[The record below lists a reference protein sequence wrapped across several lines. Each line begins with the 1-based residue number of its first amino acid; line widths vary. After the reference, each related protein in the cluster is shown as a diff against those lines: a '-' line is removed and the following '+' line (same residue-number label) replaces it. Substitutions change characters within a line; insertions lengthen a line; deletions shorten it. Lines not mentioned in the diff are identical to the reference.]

1 MKWGLQEMPIRQP
14 IAVVLGHV
22 DHGKTTLLDRLRGTS
37 VAAREPGLIT
47 QWIGASLIPAQT
59 LADICG
65 PLLGRF
71 KLKIEVPGILF
82 IDTPGHETFSNLRKR
97 GGSAADVAILVIDV
111 TKGVEP
117 QTVESLTI
125 LKARKTPFL
134 ICCNKIDA
142 IPGWKSS
149 PAGSFLENTANQR
162 PEVLTDLDNRLY
174 TMMGTLSRYSI
185 RADRFDRIQEFAKTV
200 ALVPASA
207 KTGEGMPELMAVL
220 VGLTQV
226 YMKGELTVTSGPAEG
241 TVLEVK
247 EEPGLGVTVDTMI
260 YNGRLGVDDG
270 IMLAGRNGIISTR
283 VRALLLPKPLDEI
296 RDPRDKFSQAK
307 FVDAAA
313 GIKIAASGLE
323 EAIAGSPLYGVKDGA
338 SREEIK
344 RKILAEVEE
353 VRVKKDLSGVVVKSD
368 ALGSLEALT
377 TSLEASNIPVRLADV
392 GDVSRRDVVE
402 AKAVRIKDPYL
413 GVVLAFGVK
422 LLPDAEEELSTS
434 KIPIFKGDIIYH
446 VLEEYT
452 RWVSAQKLA
461 GAKAEM
467 DLLIR
472 PGKIKLLKG
481 FVFRRS
487 DPAIVGVD
495 VLVGI
500 IKPKYPL
507 LDANGRRIGTVLR
520 IQDQGKDV
528 VEAGVGKQV
537 AVSIDKPMV
546 GRQISEG
553 DTLYVDVPPQHAR
566 VLSSKFTDYLTPNEI
581 ELLAETATLSSARVS
596 GRAA

>member
-1 MKWGLQEMPIRQP
+1 M
-14 IAVVLGHV
+14 VLGHV

-47 QWIGASLIPAQT
+47 QWIGASLIPAKT
-59 LADICG
+59 LEEIIG
-65 PLLGRF
+65 PLLARF
-71 KLKIEVPGILF
+71 KLTVEVPGILF
-82 IDTPGHETFSNLRKR
+82 IDTPGHETFSNLRRR

-111 TKGVEP
+111 TKGIEP

-149 PAGSFLENTANQR
+149 GAGSFLENMKNQR

-185 RADRFDRIQEFAKTV
+185 RADRFDRITEFAKTV

-207 KTGEGMPELMAVL
+207 KTGEGIPELMAVL

-226 YMKGELTVTSGPAEG
+226 YMKSELDLTGGPAEG
-241 TVLEVK
+241 TVLEVN
-247 EEPGLGVTVDTMI
+247 EEAGLGVTVDTII
-260 YNGRLGVDDG
+260 YNGRIQVDDE
-270 IMLAGRNGIISTR
+270 IMLAGRNGVITTQI
-283 VRALLLPKPLDEI
+283 RALLLPKPLDEI
-296 RDPRDKFSQAK
+296 RDPRDKFSRAK

-313 GIKIAASGLE
+313 GIKIAATGLE
-323 EAIAGSPLYGVKDGA
+323 DAIAGSSLYVAKDES
-338 SREEIK
+338 SREALRE
-344 RKILAEVEE
+344 KILNEVEE
-353 VRVKKDLSGVVVKSD
+353 VRVKKDLSGVIVKSD

-377 TSLEASNIPVRLADV
+377 TSLEASKIPVRLADV

-402 AKAVRIKDPYL
+402 AKAVRVKDPYL

-422 LLPDAEEELSTS
+422 LLPDAEEEIAIS
-434 KIPIFKGDIIYH
+434 KIPVFKGDVLYH
-446 VLEEYT
+446 VLEEYS
-452 RWVSAQKLA
+452 RWVDAQKIA

-481 FVFRRS
+481 FVFRRN
-487 DPAIVGVD
+487 DPAIVGVE
-495 VLVGI
+495 VLDGI

-507 LDANGRRIGTVLR
+507 INSSGRRIGQVIG
-520 IQDQGKDV
+520 IQDQGKAV
-528 VEAGVGKQV
+528 EEAGAGKQV
-537 AVSIDKPMV
+537 AVSIDKPVV
-546 GRQISEG
+546 GRQIFEG
-553 DTLYVDVPPQHAR
+553 DVLYVDVPTQHAR
-566 VLSSKFTDYLTPNEI
+566 VLSSKFRDYLKPS
-581 ELLAETATLSSARVS
+581 ELALLEEVAAVMTAKAS
-596 GRAA
+596 GTAA

>member
-1 MKWGLQEMPIRQP
+1 MPIRQP

-37 VAAREPGLIT
+37 VAAREPGQIT
-47 QWIGASLIPAQT
+47 QWIGASLIPAKT
-59 LADICG
+59 LTEIIG
-65 PLLGRF
+65 PLLERF
-71 KLKIEVPGILF
+71 KLIIEVPGILF

-111 TKGVEP
+111 TKGIEP

-142 IPGWKSS
+142 VPGWKSS
-149 PAGSFLENTANQR
+149 GARSFLGNMANQR

-185 RADRFDRIQEFAKTV
+185 RADRFDRITEFAKTV

-207 KTGEGMPELMAVL
+207 KTGEGIPELMAVL

-226 YMKGELTVTSGPAEG
+226 YMKGELSVTSGPAEG

-247 EEPGLGVTVDTMI
+247 EEPGLGVTIDAMI
-260 YNGRLGVDDG
+260 YNGRLEVDDQ
-270 IMLAGRNGIISTR
+270 IMVAGRNGVISTR

-296 RDPRDKFSQAK
+296 RDPRDKFSNVK
-307 FVDAAA
+307 SVDAAA
-313 GIKIAASGLE
+313 GIKIAAAGLE
-323 EAIAGSPLYGVKDGA
+323 DAIAGSSLYGVKDA
-338 SREEIK
+338 SSRKAIK
-344 RKILAEVEE
+344 ERILNEVEE

-377 TSLEASNIPVRLADV
+377 TSLEASKIPVRLADV

-402 AKAVRIKDPYL
+402 AKAVRVKDQYL

-422 LLPDAEEELSTS
+422 LLPDAEEEIALS
-434 KIPIFKGDIIYH
+434 KIPIFKGDVLYH
-446 VLEEYT
+446 VLEEYS
-452 RWVSAQKLA
+452 RWVEAQRLA

-472 PGKIKLLKG
+472 PGKIK
-481 FVFRRS
+481 S
-487 DPAIVGVD
+487 IVGVE
-495 VLVGI
+495 VLDGI

-507 LDANGRRIGTVLR
+507 INSRGQRIGQVVR

-528 VEAGVGKQV
+528 GEAGPGKQV

-546 GRQISEG
+546 GRQINEG
-553 DTLYVDVPPQHAR
+553 DALYVDVPPQHAR
-566 VLSSKFTDYLTPNEI
+566 VLSSKFKEHLTPGELALLNE
-581 ELLAETATLSSARVS
+581 LPTLTAGATPGSV
-596 GRAA
+596 G

>member
-1 MKWGLQEMPIRQP
+1 
-14 IAVVLGHV
+14 VVLGHV

-71 KLKIEVPGILF
+71 HLKIEVPGILF

-111 TKGVEP
+111 TKGIEP

-142 IPGWKSS
+142 IPGWKTSS
-149 PAGSFLENTANQR
+149 GGSFLENMKNQR

-226 YMKGELTVTSGPAEG
+226 YMKGELSVTSGPAEG

-260 YNGRLGVDDG
+260 YNGRLAIDDA
-270 IMLAGRNGIISTR
+270 ILLAGRNGIIGTR

-323 EAIAGSPLYGVKDGA
+323 DAIAGSPLYGVGSGA

-344 RKILAEVEE
+344 QKILSEVEE

-377 TSLEASNIPVRLADV
+377 TSLEASKIPVRLADV

-402 AKAVRIKDPYL
+402 AKAVRVKDQYL

-422 LLPDAEEELSTS
+422 LLPDAEEEISVS
-434 KIPIFKGDIIYH
+434 KIPIFKGDVLYH
-446 VLEEYT
+446 VLEEYS

-467 DLLIR
+467 NLLIR
-472 PGKIKLLKG
+472 PGKIRLLKG

-487 DPAIVGVD
+487 DPAIVGVE
-495 VLVGI
+495 VLDGM

-507 LDANGRRIGTVLR
+507 INSSGRRIGQVVR

-528 VEAGVGKQV
+528 GEAGAGKQV

-546 GRQISEG
+546 GRQIMEG
-553 DTLYVDVPPQHAR
+553 DVLYVDVPMQHAR
-566 VLSSKFTDYLTPNEI
+566 VLSSKFKDYLSPG
-581 ELLAETATLSSARVS
+581 ELALLSELPTLTAGATSSSV
-596 GRAA
+596 G

>member
-1 MKWGLQEMPIRQP
+1 MPIRQP

-37 VAAREPGLIT
+37 VAAREPGQIT

-59 LADICG
+59 LGEITG
-65 PLLGRF
+65 PLLARF

-111 TKGVEP
+111 TKGIEP

-149 PAGSFLENTANQR
+149 PSGSFLQNTANQR
-162 PEVLTDLDNRLY
+162 PEVLQDLDNRLY
-174 TMMGTLSRYSI
+174 TMMGTLSRYNI

-226 YMKGELTVTSGPAEG
+226 YMKGELIVTSGPAEG

-247 EEPGLGVTVDTMI
+247 EEAGLGVTVDTMI
-260 YNGRLGVDDG
+260 YNGRLEVDDE

-296 RDPRDKFSQAK
+296 RDPRDKFSRAR

-313 GIKIAASGLE
+313 GIKIAAPGLE
-323 EAIAGSPLYGVKDGA
+323 DAIAGSPIYAMKD
-338 SREEIK
+338 SSSKDEIRE
-344 RKILAEVEE
+344 KILSEVEE
-353 VRVKKDLSGVVVKSD
+353 VRVRKDLSGVVVKSD

-377 TSLEASNIPVRLADV
+377 TSLEAQNVPVRLADV

-402 AKAVRIKDPYL
+402 AKAVRVKDPFL

-422 LLPDAEEELSTS
+422 LLPDAEEEISTS
-434 KIPIFKGDIIYH
+434 KIPVFKGDIIYH

-452 RWVSAQKLA
+452 RWVNAQRLA

-472 PGKIKLLKG
+472 PGKMRLLKG

-487 DPAIVGVD
+487 DPAIVGVEILD
-495 VLVGI
+495 GI
-500 IKPKYPL
+500 VRPKYPL
-507 LDANGRRIGTVLR
+507 INTSGKRIGQVVR

-528 VEAGVGKQV
+528 GEAAAGKQV
-537 AVSIDKPMV
+537 AMSIDKPTV

-553 DTLYVDVPPQHAR
+553 DVLYVDVPSQHAR
-566 VLSSKFTDYLTPNEI
+566 VLATKFKDYLSPS
-581 ELLAETATLSSARVS
+581 ELALLSEMATISSSTTSAT
-596 GRAA
+596 

>member
-1 MKWGLQEMPIRQP
+1 MPIRQP

-37 VAAREPGLIT
+37 VAAREPGQIT
-47 QWIGASLIPAQT
+47 QWIGASLIPAKT
-59 LADICG
+59 LTEIIG
-65 PLLGRF
+65 PLLARF
-71 KLKIEVPGILF
+71 KLTIEVPGILF

-111 TKGVEP
+111 TQGIAP
-117 QTVESLTI
+117 Q
-125 LKARKTPFL
+125 
-134 ICCNKIDA
+134 
-142 IPGWKSS
+142 
-149 PAGSFLENTANQR
+149 
-162 PEVLTDLDNRLY
+162 
-174 TMMGTLSRYSI
+174 
-185 RADRFDRIQEFAKTV
+185 TV
-200 ALVPASA
+200 ALVPPSA
-207 KTGEGMPELMAVL
+207 KTGEGIPELMGVL

-226 YMKGELTVTSGPAEG
+226 YMKGELSVTSGPAEG

-247 EEPGLGVTVDTMI
+247 EEPGLGVTIDAMI
-260 YNGRLGVDDG
+260 YNGRLEVDDQ
-270 IMLAGRNGIISTR
+270 IMIAGRNGVIGTR

-296 RDPRDKFSQAK
+296 RDPRDKFSNVK
-307 FVDAAA
+307 SVDAAA
-313 GIKIAASGLE
+313 GIKIAAAGLE
-323 EAIAGSPLYGVKDGA
+323 DAIAGSSLYGVKDA
-338 SREEIK
+338 SRRKAIK
-344 RKILAEVEE
+344 ERILSEVEE

-377 TSLEASNIPVRLADV
+377 TSLEASKIPVRLADV

-402 AKAVRIKDPYL
+402 AKAVRVKDQYL

-422 LLPDAEEELSTS
+422 LLPDAEEEIALS
-434 KIPIFKGDIIYH
+434 KIPVFKGDVLYH
-446 VLEEYT
+446 VLEEYS
-452 RWVSAQKLA
+452 RWVETQRLA

-487 DPAIVGVD
+487 DPAIVGVE
-495 VLVGI
+495 VLDGI

-507 LDANGRRIGTVLR
+507 INSRGQRIGQVVR

-528 VEAGVGKQV
+528 GEAGAGKQV

-546 GRQISEG
+546 GRQIMEG
-553 DTLYVDVPPQHAR
+553 DVLYVDVPPQHAR
-566 VLSSKFTDYLTPNEI
+566 MLSSKFREHLTPG
-581 ELLAETATLSSARVS
+581 ELALLDELPTLTAGATSSSV
-596 GRAA
+596 G

>member
-1 MKWGLQEMPIRQP
+1 MPIRQP

-37 VAAREPGLIT
+37 VAAREPGQIT
-47 QWIGASLIPAQT
+47 QWIGASLIPAKT
-59 LADICG
+59 LTEIIG
-65 PLLGRF
+65 PLLERF
-71 KLKIEVPGILF
+71 KLTIEVPGILF

-111 TKGVEP
+111 TKGIEP

-142 IPGWKSS
+142 VPGWKSS
-149 PAGSFLENTANQR
+149 DAGSFLESMANQR

-185 RADRFDRIQEFAKTV
+185 RADRFDRITEFAKTV

-207 KTGEGMPELMAVL
+207 KTGEGIPELMAVL

-226 YMKGELTVTSGPAEG
+226 YMKGELSVTSGPAEG

-247 EEPGLGVTVDTMI
+247 EEPGLGVTIDAMI
-260 YNGRLGVDDG
+260 YNGRLEVDDQ
-270 IMLAGRNGIISTR
+270 IMVAGRNGVIGTR

-296 RDPRDKFSQAK
+296 RDPRDKFSNVK
-307 FVDAAA
+307 SVDAAA
-313 GIKIAASGLE
+313 GIKIAAAGLE
-323 EAIAGSPLYGVKDGA
+323 DAIAGSSLYGVKDA
-338 SREEIK
+338 ST
-344 RKILAEVEE
+344 RKATKERILSEVEE
-353 VRVKKDLSGVVVKSD
+353 VRVKKDLTGVVVKSD

-377 TSLEASNIPVRLADV
+377 TSLEASKIPVRLADV

-402 AKAVRIKDPYL
+402 AKAVRVKDQYL
-413 GVVLAFGVK
+413 GVVLAFGVR
-422 LLPDAEEELSTS
+422 LLPDAEEEIALS
-434 KIPIFKGDIIYH
+434 KIPVFKGDVLYH
-446 VLEEYT
+446 VLEEYS
-452 RWVSAQKLA
+452 RWVEAQRLA

-487 DPAIVGVD
+487 DPAIVGVE
-495 VLVGI
+495 VLDGI

-507 LDANGRRIGTVLR
+507 INSKGQRIGQVVR

-528 VEAGVGKQV
+528 GEAGAGKQV

-546 GRQISEG
+546 GRQINEG
-553 DTLYVDVPPQHAR
+553 DVLYVDVPVQHAR
-566 VLSSKFTDYLTPNEI
+566 VLSSKFKDYLSPG
-581 ELLAETATLSSARVS
+581 ELALLSEMATVTTGSATSPV
-596 GRAA
+596 GEQ

>member
-1 MKWGLQEMPIRQP
+1 M
-14 IAVVLGHV
+14 VLGHV

-47 QWIGASLIPAQT
+47 QWIGASLIPAKT
-59 LADICG
+59 LEGIIG
-65 PLLGRF
+65 PLLARF
-71 KLKIEVPGILF
+71 KLTVEVPGILF
-82 IDTPGHETFSNLRKR
+82 IDTPGHETFSNLRRR

-111 TKGVEP
+111 TKGIEP

-149 PAGSFLENTANQR
+149 GAGSFLENMKNQR

-185 RADRFDRIQEFAKTV
+185 RADRFDRITEFAKTV

-207 KTGEGMPELMAVL
+207 KTGEGIPELMAVL

-226 YMKGELTVTSGPAEG
+226 YMKSELDLTGGPAEG
-241 TVLEVK
+241 TVLEVN
-247 EEPGLGVTVDTMI
+247 EEAGLGVTVDTII
-260 YNGRLGVDDG
+260 YNGRIQVDDE
-270 IMLAGRNGIISTR
+270 IMLAGRNGVITTQI
-283 VRALLLPKPLDEI
+283 RALLLPKPLDEI
-296 RDPRDKFSQAK
+296 RDPRDKFSRAK

-313 GIKIAASGLE
+313 GIKIAATGLE
-323 EAIAGSPLYGVKDGA
+323 DAIAGSSLYVAKDES
-338 SREEIK
+338 SREALRE
-344 RKILAEVEE
+344 KILNEVEE
-353 VRVKKDLSGVVVKSD
+353 VRVKKDLSGVIVKSD

-377 TSLEASNIPVRLADV
+377 TSLEASKIPVRLADV

-402 AKAVRIKDPYL
+402 AKAVRVKDPYL

-422 LLPDAEEELSTS
+422 LLPDAEEEIAIS
-434 KIPIFKGDIIYH
+434 KIPVFKGDVLYH
-446 VLEEYT
+446 VLEEYS
-452 RWVSAQKLA
+452 RWVDAQKIA

-481 FVFRRS
+481 FVFRRN
-487 DPAIVGVD
+487 DPAIVGVE
-495 VLVGI
+495 VLDGI

-507 LDANGRRIGTVLR
+507 INSSGRRIGQVIG
-520 IQDQGKDV
+520 IQDQGKAV
-528 VEAGVGKQV
+528 EEAGAGKQV
-537 AVSIDKPMV
+537 AVSIDKPVV
-546 GRQISEG
+546 GRQIFEG
-553 DTLYVDVPPQHAR
+553 DVLYVDVPTQHAR
-566 VLSSKFTDYLTPNEI
+566 VLSSKFRDYLKPS
-581 ELLAETATLSSARVS
+581 ELALLEEVAAVMTAKAS
-596 GRAA
+596 GTAA

>member
-1 MKWGLQEMPIRQP
+1 MPIRQP

-37 VAAREPGLIT
+37 VAAREPGQIT
-47 QWIGASLIPAQT
+47 QWIGASLIPAKT
-59 LADICG
+59 LTEIIG
-65 PLLGRF
+65 PLLERF
-71 KLKIEVPGILF
+71 KLTVEVPGILF

-111 TKGVEP
+111 TKGIEP

-142 IPGWKSS
+142 VPGWKSS
-149 PAGSFLENTANQR
+149 DAGSFLENMANQR

-185 RADRFDRIQEFAKTV
+185 RADRFDRITEFAKTV

-207 KTGEGMPELMAVL
+207 KTGEGIPELMAVL

-226 YMKGELTVTSGPAEG
+226 YMKGELSVTSGPAEG

-247 EEPGLGVTVDTMI
+247 EEPGLGVTIDAMI
-260 YNGRLGVDDG
+260 YNGRLEVDDQ
-270 IMLAGRNGIISTR
+270 IMIAGRNGVIGTR

-296 RDPRDKFSQAK
+296 RDPRDKFSNVK
-307 FVDAAA
+307 SVDAAA
-313 GIKIAASGLE
+313 GIKIAAAGLE
-323 EAIAGSPLYGVKDGA
+323 DAIAGSSLYGVKDA
-338 SREEIK
+338 SSRKAIK
-344 RKILAEVEE
+344 ERILSEVEE

-377 TSLEASNIPVRLADV
+377 TSLEASKIPVRLADV

-402 AKAVRIKDPYL
+402 AKAVRVKDQYL

-422 LLPDAEEELSTS
+422 LLPDAEEEIALS
-434 KIPIFKGDIIYH
+434 KIPVFKGDVLYH
-446 VLEEYT
+446 VLEEYS
-452 RWVSAQKLA
+452 RWVETQRLA

-481 FVFRRS
+481 GFVFRRS
-487 DPAIVGVD
+487 DPAIVGVE
-495 VLVGI
+495 VLDGI

-507 LDANGRRIGTVLR
+507 INSKGQRIGQIVR

-528 VEAGVGKQV
+528 GEAGAGKQV

-546 GRQISEG
+546 GRQINEG
-553 DTLYVDVPPQHAR
+553 DVLYVDVPVQHVR
-566 VLSSKFTDYLTPNEI
+566 VLSSKFKDYLTPGELALLI
-581 ELLAETATLSSARVS
+581 EMATLTTGSTSSSVA
-596 GRAA
+596 

>member
-1 MKWGLQEMPIRQP
+1 MPIRQP

-37 VAAREPGLIT
+37 VAAREPGQIT
-47 QWIGASLIPAQT
+47 QWIGASLIPAKT
-59 LADICG
+59 LTEIIG
-65 PLLGRF
+65 PLLERF
-71 KLKIEVPGILF
+71 KLIIEVPG
-82 IDTPGHETFSNLRKR
+82 
-97 GGSAADVAILVIDV
+97 ILVIDV
-111 TKGVEP
+111 TKGIEP

-142 IPGWKSS
+142 VPGWKSS
-149 PAGSFLENTANQR
+149 GAGSFLENMVNQR

-185 RADRFDRIQEFAKTV
+185 RADRFDRITEFAKTV

-207 KTGEGMPELMAVL
+207 KTGEGIPELMAVL

-226 YMKGELTVTSGPAEG
+226 YMKGELSVTSGPAEG

-247 EEPGLGVTVDTMI
+247 EEPGLGVTIDAMI
-260 YNGRLGVDDG
+260 YNGRLEVDDQ
-270 IMLAGRNGIISTR
+270 IMVAGRNGVIGTR

-296 RDPRDKFSQAK
+296 RDPRDKFSNVK
-307 FVDAAA
+307 SVDAAA
-313 GIKIAASGLE
+313 GIKIAAAGLE
-323 EAIAGSPLYGVKDGA
+323 HAIAGSSLYGVKDA
-338 SREEIK
+338 SSRKAIK
-344 RKILAEVEE
+344 ERILSEVEE

-377 TSLEASNIPVRLADV
+377 TSLEASKIPVRLADV

-402 AKAVRIKDPYL
+402 AKAVRVKDQYL

-422 LLPDAEEELSTS
+422 LLPDAEEEIALS
-434 KIPIFKGDIIYH
+434 KIPVFKGDVLYH
-446 VLEEYT
+446 VLEEYS
-452 RWVSAQKLA
+452 RWVETQRLA

-481 FVFRRS
+481 LIFRRS
-487 DPAIVGVD
+487 DPAIVGVE
-495 VLVGI
+495 VLDGI

-507 LDANGRRIGTVLR
+507 INSRGQRIGQVVR

-528 VEAGVGKQV
+528 GEAGAGKQV

-546 GRQISEG
+546 GRQILEG
-553 DTLYVDVPPQHAR
+553 DVLYVDVPVQHAR
-566 VLSSKFTDYLTPNEI
+566 VLSSKFKEHLTPGELALLNE
-581 ELLAETATLSSARVS
+581 LPTLTAGATPGSV
-596 GRAA
+596 G

>member
-1 MKWGLQEMPIRQP
+1 MPIRQP

-37 VAAREPGLIT
+37 VAAREPGQIT
-47 QWIGASLIPAQT
+47 QWIGASLIPAKT
-59 LADICG
+59 LTEIIG
-65 PLLGRF
+65 PLLERF
-71 KLKIEVPGILF
+71 KLTIEVPGILF

-111 TKGVEP
+111 TKGIEP

-142 IPGWKSS
+142 VPGWKSS
-149 PAGSFLENTANQR
+149 DAGSFLENMANQR

-174 TMMGTLSRYSI
+174 TMMGTLSRYGI
-185 RADRFDRIQEFAKTV
+185 RADRFDRITEFAKTV

-207 KTGEGMPELMAVL
+207 KTGEGIPELMAVL

-226 YMKGELTVTSGPAEG
+226 YMKGELSVTSGPAEG

-247 EEPGLGVTVDTMI
+247 EEPGLGVTIDAMI
-260 YNGRLGVDDG
+260 YNGRLEVDDQ
-270 IMLAGRNGIISTR
+270 IMVAGRNGVIGTR

-296 RDPRDKFSQAK
+296 RDPRDKFSNVK
-307 FVDAAA
+307 SVDAAA
-313 GIKIAASGLE
+313 GIKIAAAGLE
-323 EAIAGSPLYGVKDGA
+323 DAIAGSSLYGVKDA
-338 SREEIK
+338 SSRKAIK
-344 RKILAEVEE
+344 ERILSEVEE

-377 TSLEASNIPVRLADV
+377 TSLEASKIPVRLADV

-402 AKAVRIKDPYL
+402 AKAVRVKDQYL

-422 LLPDAEEELSTS
+422 LLPDAEEEIALS
-434 KIPIFKGDIIYH
+434 KIPIFQGDVLYH
-446 VLEEYT
+446 VLEEYS
-452 RWVSAQKLA
+452 RWVEAQRLA

-481 FVFRRS
+481 GFVFRRS
-487 DPAIVGVD
+487 DPAIVGVE
-495 VLVGI
+495 VLDGI

-507 LDANGRRIGTVLR
+507 INSKGQRIGQIVR

-528 VEAGVGKQV
+528 GEAGAGKQV

-546 GRQISEG
+546 GRQINEG
-553 DTLYVDVPPQHAR
+553 DVLYVDVPVQHVR
-566 VLSSKFTDYLTPNEI
+566 VLSSKFKDYLTPRELALLI
-581 ELLAETATLSSARVS
+581 EMATLTTGSTSSSVE
-596 GRAA
+596 

>member
-1 MKWGLQEMPIRQP
+1 M
-14 IAVVLGHV
+14 VLGHV

-47 QWIGASLIPAQT
+47 QWIGASLIPAET
-59 LADICG
+59 LAEICG
-65 PLLGRF
+65 PLLNRF
-71 KLKIEVPGILF
+71 KLQIEVPGILF

-111 TKGVEP
+111 TKGIEP

-125 LKARKTPFL
+125 LKARRTPFL

-142 IPGWKSS
+142 IPGWKSF
-149 PAGSFLENTANQR
+149 AGGSFLENMKNQR

-226 YMKGELTVTSGPAEG
+226 YMKGELSVTSGPAEG

-247 EEPGLGVTVDTMI
+247 EEPGLGVTIDTMI
-260 YNGRLGVDDG
+260 YNGRLAVDDA
-270 IMLAGRNGIISTR
+270 ILLAGRNGIISTR

-323 EAIAGSPLYGVKDGA
+323 EAIAGSPLYGVAAGA

-344 RKILAEVEE
+344 QRILSEVEE

-377 TSLEASNIPVRLADV
+377 TSLEASKIPVRLADV

-402 AKAVRIKDPYL
+402 AKAVRVKDQYL

-422 LLPDAEEELSTS
+422 LLPDAEEEIAVS
-434 KIPIFKGDIIYH
+434 KIPVFKGDIIYH
-446 VLEEYT
+446 VLEEYS
-452 RWVSAQKLA
+452 RWVTAQKLA

-487 DPAIVGVD
+487 DPAIVGVE
-495 VLVGI
+495 VLDGI
-500 IKPKYPL
+500 IKPRYPL
-507 LDANGRRIGTVLR
+507 INNSGRRIGQVVR

-528 VEAGVGKQV
+528 GEAGTGKQV

-546 GRQISEG
+546 GRQINEG
-553 DTLYVDVPPQHAR
+553 DVLYVDVPLQHAR
-566 VLSSKFTDYLTPNEI
+566 VLSSKFKEYLSPG
-581 ELLAETATLSSARVS
+581 ELALLSEMATLTSATTSNPVD
-596 GRAA
+596 

>member
-1 MKWGLQEMPIRQP
+1 MPIRQP

-59 LADICG
+59 LAEICG

-71 KLKIEVPGILF
+71 NLKIEVPGILF

-111 TKGVEP
+111 TKGIEP

-142 IPGWKSS
+142 IPGWKTSRG
-149 PAGSFLENTANQR
+149 GSFLANIPNQR

-207 KTGEGMPELMAVL
+207 KTGEGIPELMAVL

-226 YMKGELTVTSGPAEG
+226 YMKGELSVTSGPAEG

-247 EEPGLGVTVDTMI
+247 EEPGLGVTIDTMI
-260 YNGRLGVDDG
+260 YNGRLAVDDA
-270 IMLAGRNGIISTR
+270 ILLAGRNGIISTR

-323 EAIAGSPLYGVKDGA
+323 DAIAGSPLYGVGSGA

-344 RKILAEVEE
+344 QKILSEVEE

-377 TSLEASNIPVRLADV
+377 TSLEASKIPVRLADV

-402 AKAVRIKDPYL
+402 AKAVRAKDQYL

-422 LLPDAEEELSTS
+422 LLPDADEEISAS
-434 KIPIFKGDIIYH
+434 KIPIFKGDVLYH
-446 VLEEYT
+446 VLEEYS

-487 DPAIVGVD
+487 DPAIVGVE
-495 VLVGI
+495 VLDGI

-507 LDANGRRIGTVLR
+507 INSSGRRIGQVVR

-528 VEAGVGKQV
+528 GEAGAGKQV
-537 AVSIDKPMV
+537 AVSIDKPMI
-546 GRQISEG
+546 GRQITEG
-553 DTLYVDVPPQHAR
+553 DVLYVDVPAQHAR
-566 VLSSKFTDYLTPNEI
+566 VLSSKFKDYLSPGELALLNE
-581 ELLAETATLSSARVS
+581 LPTLTAGAASSSV
-596 GRAA
+596 G

>member
-1 MKWGLQEMPIRQP
+1 
-14 IAVVLGHV
+14 VVLGHV

-47 QWIGASLIPAQT
+47 QWIGASLIPAET
-59 LADICG
+59 LAEICG
-65 PLLGRF
+65 PLLNRF
-71 KLKIEVPGILF
+71 KLQIEVPGILF

-111 TKGVEP
+111 TKGIEP

-125 LKARKTPFL
+125 LKARRTPFL

-142 IPGWKSS
+142 IPGWKSF
-149 PAGSFLENTANQR
+149 AGGSFLENMKNQR

-226 YMKGELTVTSGPAEG
+226 YMKGELSVTSGPAEG

-247 EEPGLGVTVDTMI
+247 EEPGLGVTIDTMI
-260 YNGRLGVDDG
+260 YNGRLAVDDA
-270 IMLAGRNGIISTR
+270 ILLAGRNGIISTR

-323 EAIAGSPLYGVKDGA
+323 EAIAGSPLYGVAAGA

-344 RKILAEVEE
+344 QRILSEVEE

-377 TSLEASNIPVRLADV
+377 TSLEASKIPVRLADV

-402 AKAVRIKDPYL
+402 AKAVRVKDQYL

-422 LLPDAEEELSTS
+422 LLPDAEEEIAVS
-434 KIPIFKGDIIYH
+434 KIPVFKGDIIYH
-446 VLEEYT
+446 VLEEYS
-452 RWVSAQKLA
+452 RWVTAQKLA

-487 DPAIVGVD
+487 DPAIVGVE
-495 VLVGI
+495 VLDGI
-500 IKPKYPL
+500 IKPRYPL
-507 LDANGRRIGTVLR
+507 INNSGRRIGQVVR

-528 VEAGVGKQV
+528 GEAGTGKQV

-546 GRQISEG
+546 GRQINEG
-553 DTLYVDVPPQHAR
+553 DVLYVDVPLQHAR
-566 VLSSKFTDYLTPNEI
+566 VLSSKFKEYLSPG
-581 ELLAETATLSSARVS
+581 ELALLSEMATLTSATTSNPVD
-596 GRAA
+596 

>member
-1 MKWGLQEMPIRQP
+1 MPIRQP

-37 VAAREPGLIT
+37 VAAREPGQIT
-47 QWIGASLIPAQT
+47 QWIGASLIPAKT
-59 LADICG
+59 LTEIIG
-65 PLLGRF
+65 PLLERF
-71 KLKIEVPGILF
+71 KLKIEIPGILF

-111 TKGVEP
+111 TKGIEP

-142 IPGWKSS
+142 IPGWKS
-149 PAGSFLENTANQR
+149 AGTGSFLANMANQR

-174 TMMGTLSRYSI
+174 TMMGTLSRYGI
-185 RADRFDRIQEFAKTV
+185 RADRFDRISEFAKTV

-226 YMKGELTVTSGPAEG
+226 YMKEELSVTSGPAEG
-241 TVLEVK
+241 TILEVK
-247 EEPGLGVTVDTMI
+247 EEPGLGVTVDAMI
-260 YNGRLGVDDG
+260 YNGRLEVDDQ
-270 IMLAGRNGIISTR
+270 IMLAGRNGVISTR

-296 RDPRDKFSQAK
+296 RDPRDKFSNAES
-307 FVDAAA
+307 VDAAA
-313 GIKIAASGLE
+313 GIKIAASGLDD
-323 EAIAGSPLYGVKDGA
+323 AIAGSPLYGVKDA
-338 SREEIK
+338 LSKHAVKE
-344 RKILAEVEE
+344 KILAEVEE

-377 TSLEASNIPVRLADV
+377 TSLEASKIPVRLADV

-402 AKAVRIKDPYL
+402 AKAVRVKDPYL

-422 LLPDAEEELSTS
+422 LLPDAEEEIATS
-434 KIPIFKGDIIYH
+434 KIPIFKGDVLYH
-446 VLEEYT
+446 VLEEYS
-452 RWVSAQKLA
+452 RWVDAQRLA

-481 FVFRRS
+481 FVFRRN
-487 DPAIVGVD
+487 DPAIVGVE
-495 VLVGI
+495 VLDGI

-507 LDANGRRIGTVLR
+507 INSSGKRIGQVVR

-528 VEAGVGKQV
+528 GEAVAGKQV

-546 GRQISEG
+546 GRQINEG
-553 DTLYVDVPPQHAR
+553 DVLYVDVPAQHAR
-566 VLSSKFTDYLTPNEI
+566 VLSSKFKDYLTPG
-581 ELLAETATLSSARVS
+581 ELALLSEMATLTTGTAPSSV
-596 GRAA
+596 G

>member
-1 MKWGLQEMPIRQP
+1 MPIRQP

-37 VAAREPGLIT
+37 VAAREPGQIT
-47 QWIGASLIPAQT
+47 QWIGASLIPAKT
-59 LADICG
+59 LTEIIG
-65 PLLGRF
+65 PLLARF
-71 KLKIEVPGILF
+71 KLTIEVPGILF

-111 TKGVEP
+111 TKGIEP

-142 IPGWKSS
+142 VPGWKSS
-149 PAGSFLENTANQR
+149 GAGSFLENMANQR
-162 PEVLTDLDNRLY
+162 PEVLIDLDNRLY
-174 TMMGTLSRYSI
+174 TMMGTLSRYGI
-185 RADRFDRIQEFAKTV
+185 RADRFDRITEFAKTV

-207 KTGEGMPELMAVL
+207 KTGEGVPELMAVL

-226 YMKGELTVTSGPAEG
+226 YMKGELSVTSGPAEG

-247 EEPGLGVTVDTMI
+247 EEPGLGVTIDAMI
-260 YNGRLGVDDG
+260 YNGRLEVDDQ
-270 IMLAGRNGIISTR
+270 IMVAGRNGVISTR

-296 RDPRDKFSQAK
+296 RDPRDKFSNVK

-313 GIKIAASGLE
+313 GIKIAAAGLE
-323 EAIAGSPLYGVKDGA
+323 DAIAGSSLYGVKDA
-338 SREEIK
+338 SSRKAIK
-344 RKILAEVEE
+344 ERILSEVEE

-377 TSLEASNIPVRLADV
+377 TSLEASKIPVRLADI

-402 AKAVRIKDPYL
+402 AKAVHVKDPYL

-422 LLPDAEEELSTS
+422 LLPDAEEEIAIS
-434 KIPIFKGDIIYH
+434 KIPVFKGDVLYH
-446 VLEEYT
+446 VLEEYS
-452 RWVSAQKLA
+452 RWVDAQRLA

-487 DPAIVGVD
+487 DPAIVGVE
-495 VLVGI
+495 VLDGI

-507 LDANGRRIGTVLR
+507 INSSGRRIGQVVR

-528 VEAGVGKQV
+528 GEAGAGKQV

-546 GRQISEG
+546 GRQILEG
-553 DTLYVDVPPQHAR
+553 DVLYVDVPVQHAR
-566 VLSSKFTDYLTPNEI
+566 VLSSKFKDYLTPG
-581 ELLAETATLSSARVS
+581 ELALLSEMATLAPGTASSSV
-596 GRAA
+596 G

>member
-1 MKWGLQEMPIRQP
+1 MPIRQP

-37 VAAREPGLIT
+37 VAAREPGQIT
-47 QWIGASLIPAQT
+47 QWIGASLIPAGT
-59 LADICG
+59 LAEICG
-65 PLLGRF
+65 PLLSRF
-71 KLKIEVPGILF
+71 HLKIEVPGILF

-111 TKGVEP
+111 TKGIEP

-142 IPGWKSS
+142 VPGWKTL
-149 PAGSFLENTANQR
+149 AGGSFLENMANQR

-174 TMMGTLSRYSI
+174 TMMGTLSRHNI

-260 YNGRLGVDDG
+260 YNGRLEVDDE
-270 IMLAGRNGIISTR
+270 IMLAGRNGIISTK

-296 RDPRDKFSQAK
+296 RDPRDKFSQARS
-307 FVDAAA
+307 VDAAA
-313 GIKIAASGLE
+313 GIKIAAPGLD
-323 EAIAGSPLYGVKDGA
+323 EAIAGSPIYAVKEGLRKKD
-338 SREEIK
+338 IK
-344 RKILAEVEE
+344 ERILGEVEE
-353 VRVKKDLSGVVVKSD
+353 VRVKKDLTGVVVKSD

-377 TSLEASNIPVRLADV
+377 TSLEASKIPVRLADV

-402 AKAVRIKDPYL
+402 AKAVRVKDQYL

-422 LLPDAEEELSTS
+422 LLPDAEEEISTS
-434 KIPIFKGDIIYH
+434 KVQVFKGDIIYH
-446 VLEEYT
+446 VLEDYS

-472 PGKIKLLKG
+472 PGKIRLLKG
-481 FVFRRS
+481 YVFRRS
-487 DPAIVGVD
+487 DPAIVGVE
-495 VLVGI
+495 VLDGI

-507 LDANGRRIGTVLR
+507 INSSGRRIGQVVR
-520 IQDQGKDV
+520 IQDQQKDV
-528 VEAGVGKQV
+528 GEAGPGKQV

-546 GRQISEG
+546 GRQIMEG
-553 DTLYVDVPPQHAR
+553 DVLYVDVPVQHAR
-566 VLSSKFTDYLTPNEI
+566 ALSSKFKDYLTPG
-581 ELLAETATLSSARVS
+581 ELALLTEMATLAMGATSAPV
-596 GRAA
+596 G